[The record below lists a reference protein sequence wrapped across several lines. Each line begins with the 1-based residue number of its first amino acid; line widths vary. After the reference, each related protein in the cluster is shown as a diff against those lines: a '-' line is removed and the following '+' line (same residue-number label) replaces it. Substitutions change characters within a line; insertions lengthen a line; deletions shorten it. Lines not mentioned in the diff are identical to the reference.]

1 VSRRT
6 EIQVGATVIAALAIL
21 LFGVTWLKQISL
33 ARKVTTWHVA
43 FSQAGGI
50 DEGAE
55 VQVNGIHKG
64 EVGSV
69 GLLGDG
75 VIMDLSLMS
84 DVRLTDRSR
93 VGIRDVGL
101 VGDKIVYVALGPE
114 GRPLNPRDTIP
125 GFYDKGMGEMMADL
139 GGAVTH
145 VTKIAEDLQT
155 VTSTA
160 HGNGDIAVAVK
171 NFRETSEELRKLVG
185 DNRTS
190 LRSTFAN
197 LNAAS
202 GTAKRLTTD
211 REAELK
217 KALDDVGRA
226 AESMNRLSGRL
237 DSLRASLQTISTR
250 VERGDGT
257 LGKLVND
264 DKAYNDLQSSLSNL
278 NLLIADIKKNPK
290 KYIHVSVF

>member
-1 VSRRT
+1 
-6 EIQVGATVIAALAIL
+6 VGATVIGALATL

-33 ARKVTTWHVA
+33 ARKITTWHVV
-43 FSQAGGI
+43 FPQAGGI

-55 VQVNGIHKG
+55 VQVNGIRKG
-64 EVGSV
+64 DVSSV

-84 DVRLTDRSR
+84 EVRLTDRSR
-93 VGIRDVGL
+93 VGIRDIGL
-101 VGDKIVYVALGPE
+101 VGDKVVYVALGPE
-114 GRPLNPRDTIP
+114 GSPLNPRDTIS

-145 VTKIAEDLQT
+145 VTKIAEDLQA

-264 DKAYNDLQSSLSNL
+264 DKVYNDLQSSLNNL

>member
-33 ARKVTTWHVA
+33 ARKTTTWHVV

-64 EVGSV
+64 EVGEV

-84 DVRLTDRSR
+84 EVQLTDRSR
-93 VGIRDVGL
+93 VGIRDIGL
-101 VGDKIVYVALGPE
+101 VGDKIVYVSLGPE
-114 GRPLNPRDTIP
+114 GRPLNPRDTIS

-139 GGAVTH
+139 GGAVNN
-145 VTKIAEDLQT
+145 VNKIAEDLQA

-160 HGNGDIAVAVK
+160 HGDGDIAVAVK
-171 NFRETSEELRKLVG
+171 NFRETSEELRKLVS

-190 LRSTFAN
+190 LRSTLAN
-197 LNAAS
+197 FNDAS

-217 KALDDVGRA
+217 KTLDEVGQA
-226 AESMNRLSGRL
+226 AENMNRLSGRL

-264 DKAYNDLQSSLSNL
+264 EKAYTELRTSLTNL
-278 NLLIADIKKNPK
+278 NTLLADIQKNPK
-290 KYIHVSVF
+290 KYFKFSVF

>member
-1 VSRRT
+1 
-6 EIQVGATVIAALAIL
+6 VIAALAIL

-33 ARKVTTWHVA
+33 AHKITTWHVA

-50 DEGAE
+50 AEGAE

-64 EVGSV
+64 EVRSL

-75 VIMDLSLMS
+75 VIIDLSLMS
-84 DVRLTDRSR
+84 EIHLTDRSR

-101 VGDKIVYVALGPE
+101 VGDKVVYVTLGPE

-125 GFYDKGMGEMMADL
+125 GFYDKGMADMMADL
-139 GGAVTH
+139 GGAVNH
-145 VTKIAEDLQT
+145 VSKIAEDLQT
-155 VTSTA
+155 VTATA
-160 HGNGDIAVAVK
+160 HGNGDIAVAVR
-171 NFRETSEELRKLVG
+171 NFREVSEELRKLVS

-190 LRSTFAN
+190 LRATLAN
-197 LNAAS
+197 FNDAS

-217 KALDDVGRA
+217 KALDDLGQT

-237 DSLRASLQTISTR
+237 DSLRASLQAVSTR

-264 DKAYNDLQSSLSNL
+264 DKVYNELQSSLTNL

-290 KYIHVSVF
+290 KYFQFSVF

>member
-1 VSRRT
+1 M
-6 EIQVGATVIAALAIL
+6 IAALAIL

-33 ARKVTTWHVA
+33 ARKTTTWHVA

-64 EVGSV
+64 DVGSV

-75 VIMDLSLMS
+75 VIMDLTLMS
-84 DVRLTDRSR
+84 DVQLSDRSR
-93 VGIRDVGL
+93 IGIRDVGL
-101 VGDKIVYVALGPE
+101 VGDKVVYISLGPE

-145 VTKIAEDLQT
+145 VTKIAEDLEA

-197 LNAAS
+197 LNEAS

-211 REAELK
+211 REAELR
-217 KALDDVGRA
+217 KALDDVGKA

-264 DKAYNDLQSSLSNL
+264 DKAYNDLQSSLNNL